1 MLGDGPAL
9 GAAAAA
15 AGRVKAART
24 PFNGFLEDFGDL
36 PGEIVEHGL
45 AVLARRRAAGGLADL
60 GVHGFEPGGEVGGV
74 WPLGDDGVERRP
86 VPAIL
91 RKRTGGPVVG
101 GGDRAVGIKGSIE
114 LGSKIGKAA
123 ARAHLGEDGFQP
135 AGIVAGG
142 IVDAGHD
149 GGGGCVLEALQ
160 GLECQSAR
168 KKDPLS
174 ACKRDPFRCGLCEAV
189 LFLCSADGGRFFVP
203 A

>member
-24 PFNGFLEDFGDL
+24 PSTAFWKISAICLERSSSMDL
-36 PGEIVEHGL
+36 PSWRDGVRL
-45 AVLARRRAAGGLADL
+45 AASPIWASMD
-60 GVHGFEPGGEVGGV
+60 FEPGGEVGGV

-174 ACKRDPFRCGLCEAV
+174 ASKRDPFRCGLCEAMM
-189 LFLCSADGGRFFVP
+189 FLCSADRGRFFVP